1 MQYKPKLLQLH
12 LPVSTRLRYL
22 AVVVIAAHLTV
33 KKLMIVVTGNRVT
46 RKLLKGQDTTMK
58 QNKVGSPYGREPPLV
73 CHLKSIRRKAWN

>member
-46 RKLLKGQDTTMK
+46 RKLLTEKNPTMK
-58 QNKVGSPYGREPPLV
+58 PNIVGSPFR
-73 CHLKSIRRKAWN
+73 